1 MRERFHL
8 HYIDGRWTPSASGET
23 LPVINPAD
31 GTTVA
36 RIPAGAPEDAD
47 RAAEAAARVSVRP
60 GTFHT
65 AYIDALFDED

>member
-36 RIPAGAPEDAD
+36 RIPAGAPGGGSRRPRLSRVECAQSR
-47 RAAEAAARVSVRP
+47 RARALHVAASR
-60 GTFHT
+60 
-65 AYIDALFDED
+65 

>member
-47 RAAEAAARVSVRP
+47 RAAEAAARAFPAR
-60 GTFHT
+60 
-65 AYIDALFDED
+65 ALHVAASR

>member
-1 MRERFHL
+1 MVEGGPPPATL
-8 HYIDGRWTPSASGET
+8 VVGTGCSLSG
-23 LPVINPAD
+23 L
-31 GTTVA
+31 VA
-36 RIPAGAPEDAD
+36 AYVGAMPEEPLNAAAAACFAAK